1 MSHADDDLART
12 LRDRAEAAVPTM
24 SVDVETVMRSGRRR
38 RVARG
43 GAVLAV
49 SALVLGGAWSG
60 VQALDHGRGQVQLPA
75 GTSAPDA
82 GIDPADLHAE
92 VDPVAGTITF
102 PLSRY
107 DLTEPERSTVNRALR
122 WQMKLCAEAEV
133 GRPIAWQQSVPGTP
147 RSDRTFGVWSLPEAQ
162 EYGYAVPPE
171 GGVSGGAVDAD
182 VDGAVWEACNQTN
195 EVRDLSPEVEGSY
208 ELADALGRAWDAAE
222 SSEAARGAVADWTA
236 CLAEHGLEPAGGD
249 SGYTVAGAEPT
260 RWDPASVAMAV
271 TDVQCKTAVD
281 FVPRMADAHA
291 AAQAPVIAQFR
302 AELQERLAYQREVV
316 ARAEA
321 YLAAHPEIP

>member
-1 MSHADDDLART
+1 MSHADEDLART
-12 LRDRAEAAVPTM
+12 LRDRADAAVPTM
-24 SVDVETVMRSGRRR
+24 AVDIDTVMRSGRRR

-82 GIDPADLHAE
+82 GIDPADLHAD

-102 PLSRY
+102 PLARY
-107 DLTEPERSTVNRALR
+107 DLTDEEWSTVSRARR
-122 WQMKLCAEAEV
+122 WEGKLCAEAEL
-133 GRPIAWQQSVPGTP
+133 GRSIAWQQPVPGTP

-171 GGVSGGAVDAD
+171 GGVSGGPVDDAAD
-182 VDGAVWEACNQTN
+182 VGVGGACYQSEGA
-195 EVRDLSPEVEGSY
+195 RASSPEVEGSY
-208 ELADALGRAWDAAE
+208 AMADALGRAWDAAE
-222 SSEAARGAVADWTA
+222 SSEAARDAVADWTT

-249 SGYTVAGAEPT
+249 SGYTVAGAETT

-271 TDVQCKTAVD
+271 IDVRCKTAVD

-302 AELQERLAYQREVV
+302 AELAERLAFQREVV